1 MKKVKY
7 MALVLVLVLG
17 LVGAGYAA
25 WEQDLLIDAQV
36 ETGYLE
42 VYFDG
47 EDYDDGD
54 CDYGETEVGTHS
66 HEGVSD
72 ANLRIRI
79 DNSYPQYEST
89 VMADV
94 ENEGTIP
101 VKVDF
106 EEVGVPWQ
114 LDVTT
119 EWDQGEQ
126 LDPGES
132 EEIEVVI
139 EATEDVEQDTEY
151 SFDIVLTATQ
161 WNKHIEP
168 GYKSIPTTNTEA
180 QYEDLLATQLSDP
193 FEIEVK
199 VLEDGDQFTGEITA
213 NDHDNTEF
221 FWVTNHLGEYD
232 ETPEDRY
239 GAYFEMDFDEEGYAT
254 ILAGNAA
261 DVDVNYRGMDVNA
274 VTEGIEFNFDEIGLD
289 DLEVDEMIVQVEQ

>member
-7 MALVLVLVLG
+7 MAIILVLVLG

-54 CDYGETEVGTHS
+54 CEYGETEVGTHS

-79 DNSYPQYEST
+79 DNAYPQYEST

-106 EEVGVPWQ
+106 EKVGVPWQ
-114 LDVTT
+114 LDVTADEEIEEIT
-119 EWDQGEQ
+119 
-126 LDPGES
+126 PGES

-139 EATEDVEQDTEY
+139 VATEDVAQDTEY
-151 SFDIVLTATQ
+151 SFDIELTAIQ
-161 WNKHIEP
+161 WNE
-168 GYKSIPTTNTEA
+168 
-180 QYEDLLATQLSDP
+180 ED
-193 FEIEVK
+193 
-199 VLEDGDQFTGEITA
+199 
-213 NDHDNTEF
+213 
-221 FWVTNHLGEYD
+221 
-232 ETPEDRY
+232 
-239 GAYFEMDFDEEGYAT
+239 
-254 ILAGNAA
+254 
-261 DVDVNYRGMDVNA
+261 
-274 VTEGIEFNFDEIGLD
+274 
-289 DLEVDEMIVQVEQ
+289 